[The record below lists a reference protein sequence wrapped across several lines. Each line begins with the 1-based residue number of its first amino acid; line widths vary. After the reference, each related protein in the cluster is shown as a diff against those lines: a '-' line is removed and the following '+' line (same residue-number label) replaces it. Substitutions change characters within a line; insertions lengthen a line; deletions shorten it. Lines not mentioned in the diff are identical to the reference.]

1 VEALQR
7 KRSEI
12 ASIIADIE
20 KQLAGLRIDLD
31 SIDRALA
38 IIRESPTRGEVTAV
52 NRASLRLSEFLKRGE
67 VRQRIL
73 EELRNK
79 QTVSATELAEA
90 TMSEKGLD
98 DRAMRAAIIRTYLV
112 RLYYMRDQGRV
123 EQVGRNRNV
132 RWRLA
137 D

>member
-1 VEALQR
+1 MEALQR

-31 SIDRALA
+31 LIDRALA

-79 QTVSATELAEA
+79 QTVSATELAKA
-90 TMSEKGLD
+90 TM
-98 DRAMRAAIIRTYLV
+98 IV
-112 RLYYMRDQGRV
+112 RRVSTTGRC
-123 EQVGRNRNV
+123 ERRSS
-132 RWRLA
+132 A
-137 D
+137 PI